1 MELKQK
7 WRRFWT
13 LNRHHEDGFTLV
25 ELVVVIAIM
34 AILAGVGSAGYT
46 AYLTSSNKGN
56 DKVLV
61 GNVMRALETAAYSYT
76 ADFAVDGQYSTGLQ
90 IPVGYVVLTTEGIEA
105 VSNDTEN
112 NPIDKALVAAMGAD
126 YSTNYKLS
134 YDKWE
139 TGTIGGSTLH
149 NATVGMLDKINSTG
163 DLMIALQDLV
173 PLTAEKYD
181 DSGDLII
188 SVAGNISD
196 FDGDGVVTDNDKTA
210 FVQKWLAESNT
221 AYSSVGFGMA
231 GRENYSAVRLAYN
244 NSFAEYVRANYD
256 GNHDADILANN
267 IANYGQS
274 AGQLAY
280 DEAYDI
286 AYGNGKG
293 TIYTTAYNAMSWLGN
308 KAATAAGEK
317 ACEASA
323 DLAKSA
329 ANAAAPNAT
338 FSYTA
343 NATAFDDPN
352 YPGYGDETLKALY
365 NEWLAGPAANDAAM
379 FYDTMV
385 TAAVDGAK
393 YAEQNGTD
401 NFVDWFADQAK
412 TYSDNMN
419 AVQDK
424 VAGKSGIVVTAYYQN
439 GLMAFDVYSAEAD
452 PRND

>member
-105 VSNDTEN
+105 LSNDTEN

-126 YSTNYKLS
+126 YRTAYKLS

-139 TGTIGGSTLH
+139 TGAIGGSTLH
-149 NATVGMLDKINSTG
+149 NATAGMLDKINSTG

-181 DSGDLII
+181 DAGDLII

-280 DEAYDI
+280 DEAYEI
-286 AYGNGKG
+286 AY
-293 TIYTTAYNAMSWLGN
+293 N
-308 KAATAAGEK
+308 KAPFLKDKAGKVAGE
-317 ACEASA
+317 A
-323 DLAKSA
+323 AKLA